1 MGRIILYFL
10 IGISV
15 SFYLFPI
22 GFTFLPPAINTKII
36 LAVIGGI
43 SFGLANIKA
52 GHITVS
58 TGVFGAFGIAVFFS
72 LVCYIAIDINHTSD
86 YSYVNYV
93 GSFFAW
99 LGGASAI
106 CLMINRVHGQSTFR
120 LLVLYLAAVCF
131 MQCILALLID
141 NNESFKMLV
150 DSYIDQGQEFYDE
163 KDRLYGIGAAL
174 DSAGVR
180 FAVVLVMI
188 AALICH
194 DAYVR
199 EHNSDIVFLLLSFF
213 TVAVVGN
220 AISRTTIIG
229 LAAAM
234 LYILIFSKLF
244 RIEIQVNALRL
255 GVWFGTLL
263 LLTIA
268 ISTYLYL
275 SNDAF
280 YGHMRFAFEGFF
292 NLVEQGEWRTASTDK
307 LNGEMWIWPKD
318 VRTWLIGSGR
328 FGNFVY
334 GTDIGYCRFIL
345 YCGLSGFSVFALFFI
360 YNGLFFMYRSRRYTT
375 MFLTFIMM
383 TFLFWIKVATDIF
396 FIYALFFCLDE
407 FMYGSI
413 KKTNYS
419 NENSL
424 LHS

>member
-22 GFTFLPPAINTKII
+22 GFTFLPPAINTKMI

-43 SFGLANIKA
+43 SFGIGNIRT
-52 GHITVS
+52 GHISVS
-58 TGVFGAFGIAVFFS
+58 TGVLGAFGIAVFFS
-72 LVCYIAIDINHTSD
+72 LICYIAMDINHTSD

-99 LGGASAI
+99 LGGANAV
-106 CLMINRVHGQSTFR
+106 CLMIKRGHGKSTFR

-131 MQCILALLID
+131 TQCILALLID

-150 DSYIDQGQEFYDE
+150 DSYVDQGQEFYEE

-194 DAYVR
+194 DDYVR
-199 EHNSDIVFLLLSFF
+199 KHDRDIVFLLLTFF

-234 LYILIFSKLF
+234 LYIFVFSKLF
-244 RIEIQVNALRL
+244 SLEIQVTALRFGL
-255 GVWFGTLL
+255 WFGALL

-275 SNDAF
+275 SNEAF

-292 NLVEQGEWRTASTDK
+292 NLVEHGEWRTASTDK

-318 VRTWLIGSGR
+318 IKTWLIGSGR
-328 FGNFVY
+328 FGSFVY

-345 YCGLSGFSVFALFFI
+345 YCGLSGFSIFASFFI
-360 YNGLFFMYRSRRYTT
+360 YNGLFFMYRSQQYAM
-375 MFLTFIMM
+375 MFLTFIVM

-407 FMYGSI
+407 FMHGFI
-413 KKTNYS
+413 KTNSS